1 MNEDII
7 IVYLH
12 MLLFIL
18 NCTQFVLTKIKHAKH
33 SCLFS
38 LFHKTKRLMCPS
50 NYALMK
56 KISLCQSGVVLC

>member
-18 NCTQFVLTKIKHAKH
+18 NCTQFVLMKINMP
-33 SCLFS
+33 SIPVFS
-38 LFHKTKRLMCPS
+38 AYFIKP
-50 NYALMK
+50 N
-56 KISLCQSGVVLC
+56 V